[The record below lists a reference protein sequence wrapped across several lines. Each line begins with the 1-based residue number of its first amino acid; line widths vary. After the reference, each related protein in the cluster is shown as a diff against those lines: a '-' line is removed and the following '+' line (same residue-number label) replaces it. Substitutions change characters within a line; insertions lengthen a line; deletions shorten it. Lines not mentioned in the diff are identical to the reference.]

1 MLVFEKDGCRKF
13 IRETS
18 SLIEKLEERGWVL
31 AAESET
37 NEEKIKKVRKKLDKK
52 NEVK

>member
-1 MLVFEKDGCRKF
+1 MLVFEKDGGRKF

-18 SLIEKLEERGWVL
+18 SLIERLESQGWVL
-31 AAESET
+31 SAESET
-37 NEEKIKKVRKKLDKK
+37 NEEKIKKVRKKLDEK